1 MGFRIDSYF
10 IFEKMKDFVKTIVA
24 VICAFV
30 IMGILRGIF
39 FLIMLGSMALSG
51 SSTPAVP
58 KTGGV
63 LDLNLSS
70 FTLGEQSQSDSAP
83 SLSSMSFETIPTVGI
98 RDAVTALQE
107 AAVDP
112 AIKFVFLRPD
122 GALDGMSQLEELR
135 KAISAFRESGKPVL
149 AYTETPGNG
158 SYYLA
163 SVADKVLMGNAH
175 GGTYTLLGLSSQ
187 SFFLKDLLDKL
198 GVNVQLIR
206 HGKFKSAGEMFIRN
220 SSSSENREQNQVM
233 ISSMWKAMASAAAAS
248 RDMSEEQFND
258 IIDKLV
264 LVTPED
270 FVSNGLVDELV
281 DYAGLQNKMKTLAQ
295 VEDYKKVHL
304 VSLPSYIDAKVSAK
318 PSKNKVA
325 VLYADGEIVDG
336 SGKSQVAGDRFMKL
350 VEKLRKDKNVKAV
363 VLRVNSPGGSV
374 SASVKIRT
382 ALDSLMKEKPLVAS
396 FGDYAASGG
405 YWISSGC
412 QKIYA
417 DATTV
422 TGSIGVFSLI
432 PDFSKVTKKVGVNV
446 ESVGSNKHSDMM
458 SLMRPFDAAELAYMQ
473 ASVEDI
479 YELFVNLVATS
490 RGLSVE
496 RVDQIAQGRVWAA
509 SDALEVGLVD
519 EIGTLQDAISYAAAL
534 ADLPSSDDYSVAS
547 YPAVP
552 SFFEQLMSQLGG
564 SGMGEDVR
572 LRVLKSYEPGRFY
585 ARLPYDY
592 EIR

>member
-1 MGFRIDSYF
+1 
-10 IFEKMKDFVKTIVA
+10 MKDFVKTIVA

-51 SSTPAVP
+51 SSTSAVP

-70 FTLGEQSQSDSAP
+70 FTLGEQSQSDPAP

-122 GALDGMSQLEELR
+122 GALGGMSQLEELR
-135 KAISAFRESGKPVL
+135 KALSAFRESGKPVL

-220 SSSSENREQNQVM
+220 ASSSENREQNQVM
-233 ISSMWKAMASAAAAS
+233 INSLWKAMASAAAAS

-336 SGKSQVAGDRFMKL
+336 NGKSQVAGDRFMKL

-509 SDALEVGLVD
+509 ADALEVGLVD

>member
-135 KAISAFRESGKPVL
+135 KALSAFRESGKPVL

-233 ISSMWKAMASAAAAS
+233 ISSMWKAIASAVAAS

-336 SGKSQVAGDRFMKL
+336 SGKFQVAGDRFMKL

-509 SDALEVGLVD
+509 ADALEVGLVD

-585 ARLPYDY
+585 ARLPYDF

>member
-1 MGFRIDSYF
+1 
-10 IFEKMKDFVKTIVA
+10 MKDFVKTIVA

-30 IMGILRGIF
+30 ILGILRGIF

-70 FTLGEQSQSDSAP
+70 FTLGEQSQSEPAP

-122 GALDGMSQLEELR
+122 GALGGMSQLEELR
-135 KAISAFRESGKPVL
+135 KALSAFRESGKPVL

-220 SSSSENREQNQVM
+220 ASSSENREQNQVM
-233 ISSMWKAMASAAAAS
+233 ISSLWKAMASAAAAS

-509 SDALEVGLVD
+509 TDALEVGLVD

>member
-1 MGFRIDSYF
+1 
-10 IFEKMKDFVKTIVA
+10 MKDFVKTIVA

-30 IMGILRGIF
+30 ILGILRGIF

-51 SSTPAVP
+51 SSTSAVP

-70 FTLGEQSQSDSAP
+70 FTLGEQSQSEPAP

-122 GALDGMSQLEELR
+122 GALGGMSQLEELR
-135 KAISAFRESGKPVL
+135 KALSAFRESGKPVL

-220 SSSSENREQNQVM
+220 ASSSENREQNQVM
-233 ISSMWKAMASAAAAS
+233 ISSLWKAMASAAAAS

-318 PSKNKVA
+318 SSKNKVA

-509 SDALEVGLVD
+509 TDALEVGLVD

>member
-1 MGFRIDSYF
+1 
-10 IFEKMKDFVKTIVA
+10 MKDFVKTIVA

-30 IMGILRGIF
+30 IIGILRGIF

-51 SSTPAVP
+51 SSTSAVP

-70 FTLGEQSQSDSAP
+70 FTLGEQSQSEPAP
-83 SLSSMSFETIPTVGI
+83 SLNSMSFETIPTVGI

-122 GALDGMSQLEELR
+122 GALGGMSQLEELR
-135 KAISAFRESGKPVL
+135 KALSAFRESGKPVL

-220 SSSSENREQNQVM
+220 ASSSENREQNQVM

-509 SDALEVGLVD
+509 ADALEVGLVD

>member
-1 MGFRIDSYF
+1 
-10 IFEKMKDFVKTIVA
+10 MKDFVKTIVA

-30 IMGILRGIF
+30 ILGILRGIF

-51 SSTPAVP
+51 SSTSAVP

-63 LDLNLSS
+63 LDLNLSN
-70 FTLGEQSQSDSAP
+70 FTLGEQSQSDPAP

-98 RDAVTALQE
+98 CDAVTALQE

-122 GALDGMSQLEELR
+122 GALGGMSQLEELR
-135 KAISAFRESGKPVL
+135 KALSAFRESGKPVL

-220 SSSSENREQNQVM
+220 ASSSENREQNQVM
-233 ISSMWKAMASAAAAS
+233 ISYLWKAMASAAAAS

-336 SGKSQVAGDRFMKL
+336 SGKFQVAGDRFMKL

-509 SDALEVGLVD
+509 ADALEVGLVD

-585 ARLPYDY
+585 ARLPYDF